1 MTKFATIV
9 VSVLMLHAGASK
21 QAQTTPPGT
30 VTATFV
36 LAQQTGAVHKHAASG
51 TLADVVLW
59 LTPVEGPLPPPVP
72 KSNLRLV
79 QKNKEFTPHLL
90 VVPAGSSVEFPN
102 LDPFYHNVFSLFDGK
117 RFDLGLYEAGS
128 TRTVRFDREGISYIF
143 CNIHPEMAAVI
154 VVLRS
159 PYYGISAA
167 DGSVSLHDVPPGR
180 YRVHVWGE
188 QLKLAPD
195 NDAQQIVEVSPY
207 ASLGQLSLVVS
218 PNALANHK
226 NKFGEDYA
234 PVLNPRY

>member
-1 MTKFATIV
+1 MIELVTLVA
-9 VSVLMLHAGASK
+9 SVLLLHSGAAK
-21 QAQTTPPGT
+21 QAQPAPPGT

-36 LAQQTGAVHKHAASG
+36 LAQKSAVAHKHAASG

-59 LTPVEGPLPPPVP
+59 LTPVDSPLPPPVH
-72 KSNLRLV
+72 KNNLRLV
-79 QKNKEFTPHLL
+79 QKDKMFMPHLL

-102 LDPFYHNVFSLFDGK
+102 MDPFYHNVFSLFDGK

-128 TRTVRFDREGISYIF
+128 TRTVRFDREGVSYIF

-154 VVLRS
+154 VALRS

-188 QLKLAPD
+188 QLKLGPG
-195 NDAQQIVEVSPY
+195 NDAQQIVDVSPS
-207 ASLGQLSLVVS
+207 ASLGDLSLVVS

-234 PVLNPRY
+234 PVPHSRY

>member
-1 MTKFATIV
+1 MTKLATII
-9 VSVLMLHAGASK
+9 VSALLLHSGAAK

-36 LAQQTGAVHKHAASG
+36 LAQKPGATHKHAASG

-59 LTPVEGPLPPPVP
+59 LTPMEGTLPPPAP
-72 KSNLRLV
+72 KNNLRLV

-102 LDPFYHNVFSLFDGK
+102 LDPFFHNVFSLFDGK

-128 TRTVRFDREGISYIF
+128 TRSVRFEREGVSYIF

-154 VVLRS
+154 VALRS

-167 DGSVSLHDVPPGR
+167 DGSVSLHDVPSGR

-188 QLKLAPD
+188 QLKLAPG
-195 NDAQQIVEVSPY
+195 NDAQQIIEVGPS
-207 ASLGQLSLVVS
+207 ASLGQLPLVVA

-234 PVLNPRY
+234 PAPNSKY